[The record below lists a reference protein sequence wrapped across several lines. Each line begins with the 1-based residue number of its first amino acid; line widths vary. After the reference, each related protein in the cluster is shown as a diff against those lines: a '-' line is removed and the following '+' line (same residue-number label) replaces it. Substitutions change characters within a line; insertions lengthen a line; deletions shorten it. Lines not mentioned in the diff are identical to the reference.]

1 MQSNNLSWSV
11 PEATLKTGL
20 QYVSPEEV
28 VILAESEKIRESQ
41 YCIFKSSAVAKAF
54 RDFQEL
60 INTFTVNQM
69 SYVESRKIKWYQEH
83 LCLGNEEDTSLTF
96 LLNSLCP

>member
-28 VILAESEKIRESQ
+28 VILAEGERKKKKKKKESR
-41 YCIFKSSAVAKAF
+41 YCIFQSSKVLQLQ
-54 RDFQEL
+54 RLSE
-60 INTFTVNQM
+60 V
-69 SYVESRKIKWYQEH
+69 SR
-83 LCLGNEEDTSLTF
+83 N
-96 LLNSLCP
+96 

>member
-28 VILAESEKIRESQ
+28 VILAEGERKKKKKKESR
-41 YCIFKSSAVAKAF
+41 YCIFQSSKVLQLQ
-54 RDFQEL
+54 RLSE
-60 INTFTVNQM
+60 V
-69 SYVESRKIKWYQEH
+69 SR
-83 LCLGNEEDTSLTF
+83 N
-96 LLNSLCP
+96 